1 MRRHFK
7 FLSKRVLPASVTSAL
22 DRFRRVHS
30 SSVPDDFL
38 TVAKRGGI
46 HTSMSESLL
55 EVSIA
60 GKTRHCFNSMVAGSF
75 FLRHTAIRR
84 SPATPSGGIRMSGP
98 FPSGTST
105 ASGVASQSSSI
116 NSVSLV
122 GVAHDIQLGFVF
134 EESVLQFT
142 LTTTSLQT
150 NTLVPS
156 LPGSSAA
163 NPSLG
168 AGATEECVV
177 EKDHHVVRCFG
188 EVFSQEVQQKIKE
201 GSVVC
206 VSGRLRLNP
215 QLEPSVNKYYYFP
228 YIQVQ
233 PPYGQVAIV
242 YTDRTNPPQPTD
254 SSSANTAS
262 TDISAAPSPTSGGDG
277 ATLTGK

>member
-1 MRRHFK
+1 MLRHFE
-7 FLSKRVLPASVTSAL
+7 FLSKRVLPASVTAAL
-22 DRFRRVHS
+22 DRLRPLHS
-30 SSVPDDFL
+30 SSVPVNSL
-38 TVAKRGGI
+38 TDAKESI
-46 HTSMSESLL
+46 HTSIRESLR
-55 EVSIA
+55 EVSIV
-60 GKTRHCFNSMVAGSF
+60 GKTSPFFGSMVTGSH
-75 FLRHTAIRR
+75 FLHHTAIRR
-84 SPATPSGGIRMSGP
+84 APAPPSGGVRMSGS
-98 FPSGTST
+98 FPSGASA

-150 NTLVPS
+150 NTLVPAP
-156 LPGSSAA
+156 PGSAAA
-163 NPSLG
+163 NQSHG

-233 PPYGQVAIV
+233 PPFGQVAIV
-242 YTDRTNPPQPTD
+242 YTDRTSPPQPTD
-254 SSSANTAS
+254 SSSANSAS
-262 TDISAAPSPTSGGDG
+262 TDISAAPSPSSGGDV
-277 ATLTGK
+277 ATPTGK